1 MKYTIFCDGGSLNNQ
16 SAKDRSAYLSYKVND
31 DIYREKD
38 LGKLTN
44 NEAEYRSLI
53 SSLNFLLDNRLQNNE
68 VIINM
73 DSALVVN
80 QVNGNWKIKSPSLIK
95 LNKVSKNLVDK
106 FPKLI
111 LQWID
116 NLKMKQVLGH

>member
-16 SAKDRSAYLSYKVND
+16 SAEKRNAYLSYKVND
-31 DIYREKD
+31 VIYREKD

>member
-1 MKYTIFCDGGSLNNQ
+1 MKYTIFCDGGSLHNQ
-16 SAKDRSAYLSYKVND
+16 TAEKRDAYLSYKVND
-31 DIYREKD
+31 TIYREKD

-53 SSLNFLLDNRLQNNE
+53 SSLKFLLKNNLQNNE
-68 VIINM
+68 VIIHM

-80 QVNGNWKIKSPSLIK
+80 QVNGSWKIKSPSLIK
-95 LNKVSKNLVDK
+95 LNRVSKELAKK
-106 FPKLI
+106 FPKLV

>member
-1 MKYTIFCDGGSLNNQ
+1 MKYTIFCDGGALNNQ
-16 SAKDRSAYLSYKVND
+16 SAEKRNAYLSYKVND
-31 DIYREKD
+31 VIYREKD

>member
-38 LGKLTN
+38 LGTLTN

-53 SSLNFLLDNRLQNNE
+53 SSLNFLLDNKLQNNE

-80 QVNGNWKIKSPSLIK
+80 QVNGKWKIKSPSLMK
-95 LNKVSKNLVDK
+95 LNKVSKDLIKNLQK
-106 FPKLI
+106 
-111 LQWID
+111 
-116 NLKMKQVLGH
+116 VLLLN

>member
-38 LGKLTN
+38 LGTLTN

-80 QVNGNWKIKSPSLIK
+80 QVNGKWKIKSPSLMK
-95 LNKVSKNLVDK
+95 LNKVSKDLIKN
-106 FPKLI
+106 FPKLD
-111 LQWID
+111 LCWID

>member
-16 SAKDRSAYLSYKVND
+16 SAKNRSAYLSYKIND
-31 DIYREKD
+31 DIYREKN
-38 LGKLTN
+38 LGRLTN

-80 QVNGNWKIKSPSLIK
+80 QVNGKWKIKSPSLIK
-95 LNKVSKNLVDK
+95 LNRLSKDLISK
-106 FPKLI
+106 FPKLD
-111 LQWID
+111 LCWIN

>member
-16 SAKDRSAYLSYKVND
+16 TAEKRDAYLSYKVND
-31 DIYREKD
+31 TIYREKD
-38 LGKLTN
+38 LGRLTN

-53 SSLNFLLDNRLQNNE
+53 SSLNFLLKNKLQNNE
-68 VIINM
+68 VIIHM

-80 QVNGNWKIKSPSLIK
+80 QVNGKWKIKAPSLIK
-95 LNKVSKNLVDK
+95 LNRVSKELTKK
-106 FPKLI
+106 FPKLV

>member
-1 MKYTIFCDGGSLNNQ
+1 M
-16 SAKDRSAYLSYKVND
+16 
-31 DIYREKD
+31 
-38 LGKLTN
+38 TN

-80 QVNGNWKIKSPSLIK
+80 QVNGKWKIKSPSLMK
-95 LNKVSKNLVDK
+95 LNKVSKDLIKN
-106 FPKLI
+106 FPKLD
-111 LQWID
+111 LCWID